1 VSVDT
6 ARADLDVLCL
16 VPRSTPLCDLPNRV
30 IKPAVR
36 RQLAAMRAAMLE
48 EGCVCNLKAL
58 HFQPSPWP
66 HPVTVIYPLQA
77 SAGKVN
83 RIPKS

>member
-1 VSVDT
+1 MSVDT

-16 VPRSTPLCDLPNRV
+16 VPRSTPLSDLPNKFIR
-30 IKPAVR
+30 PAVR

>member
-1 VSVDT
+1 
-6 ARADLDVLCL
+6 
-16 VPRSTPLCDLPNRV
+16 
-30 IKPAVR
+30 
-36 RQLAAMRAAMLE
+36 MRAAMLE